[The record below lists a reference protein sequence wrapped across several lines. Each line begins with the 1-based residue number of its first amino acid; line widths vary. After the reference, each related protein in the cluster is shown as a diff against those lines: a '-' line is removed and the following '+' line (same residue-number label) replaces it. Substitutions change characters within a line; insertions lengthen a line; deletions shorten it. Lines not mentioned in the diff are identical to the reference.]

1 MINPQFIQKLKQ
13 VCEFDKNV
21 ALKEKTTFRI
31 GGKVPFFIKPMNSQ
45 EFIDAV
51 RLCQDFRI
59 KYVIMGAGSNVL
71 APDANID
78 FVVISTLGLNKC
90 YINRLGFLYAEAGV
104 RLADLVRFAT
114 NNELGGLEYLIGIP
128 GTVGGAVVMNAGAF
142 GSEIGNFVEYI
153 DILENG
159 RMVRLKKEN
168 LFWGYRH
175 STFTNSK
182 KYAIIGVGFWLKKGR
197 LDVIT
202 KRMQYAILL
211 RAKTQKVGY
220 PSAGSVFKKSGDL
233 APAYL
238 IEQCG
243 LKGYTV
249 GGAQVSTVHSGYI
262 VNLGYSTCQD
272 VLKVIHYVRNKVKEN
287 FGVTLELEIIVL

>member
-31 GGKVPFFIKPMNSQ
+31 GGKVPFFIEPMNSQ

-51 RLCQDFRI
+51 RLCQNFRI

-142 GSEIGNFVEYI
+142 GSEICNFVEYI

-182 KYAIIGVGFWLKKGR
+182 KYAIIGVGFWLKKER

-233 APAYL
+233 APAFL